1 MAFWLLRWWAW
12 PLSSPNKVWRENNS
26 QNSQNFQTLSSPS
39 GSGGGRLRAS
49 RAATVPTVQY
59 TFTSQH
65 FLSREIV
72 SIRMKTYSGCPR
84 GIKEVRTSGAF
95 GPQPHNYRAS
105 QDSPKLSRVI
115 SCPLNLKTR
124 FTCHVPRWLEEEV
137 IDGDSVTAP
146 RFISNEK
153 ETNFKQ
159 NTFKHYTFFWSSRTH
174 CSC

>member
-1 MAFWLLRWWAW
+1 MGLATLKSEQSLKRKQLSEFSKLSDPFKSFRLWRGAFTSITGGHGSY
-12 PLSSPNKVWRENNS
+12 SS
-26 QNSQNFQTLSSPS
+26 
-39 GSGGGRLRAS
+39 
-49 RAATVPTVQY
+49 VQY

-72 SIRMKTYSGCPR
+72 SIHMKTYSGCPR

-159 NTFKHYTFFWSSRTH
+159 NTFKHYTFF
-174 CSC
+174 